1 MPKVDPER
9 EALQRRLLDL
19 LSDPAAPDE
28 AIEDAYL
35 RLVAPKAWA
44 EGWRG
49 FREYGRGA
57 LIFDLRGR
65 GWRQP
70 GAIESYYAPEAML
83 FEPGGPRDPAI
94 EVAVGVYQPEDEV
107 VCLVLYDAGPSCSR
121 LRRTVAP
128 PMA

>member
-1 MPKVDPER
+1 MPYEDRERMALRGQLLALLNDP
-9 EALQRRLLDL
+9 D
-19 LSDPAAPDE
+19 APDE
-28 AIEDAYL
+28 AIEDVYL
-35 RLVAPKAWA
+35 RLIAPSAWA

-65 GWRQP
+65 GWRRT
-70 GAIESYYAPEAML
+70 GGIESYYAPEAML
-83 FEPGGPRDPAI
+83 FAPGAERDPAI

-107 VCLVLYDAGPSCSR
+107 VCIVLYDRGPSCSR